1 VFAQETKDTWDKLS
15 AVSGLAVA
23 LIGASATGVFAW
35 RQRKTENHRNSREI
49 AIQRVQTVQT
59 FLPHLASKNE
69 LEKRAAL
76 LAIRQL
82 DDAELASKLATLFGG
97 EGAVSALATIARSP
111 NQQDANFARRSLG
124 ELLDML
130 RLSVVLVRVRVD
142 PDQTTTFEASGFV
155 VRSDGLIVTVHLI
168 MLNVEPNSEFSV
180 QFPNEASPRKAQ
192 IVQTFPK
199 LGIALLQ
206 VEGES
211 FHALPIEEKLPTV
224 GEEIF
229 ALHHPR
235 GEGVPEEAWT
245 PVLGEVLGTSL
256 EPDEP
261 NMQETL
267 FIKAT
272 LEGWGESGRG
282 GFAGMPTVN
291 SGGQVV
297 GMGHSSASS
306 GGTAPLASLLIPA
319 KNASLAIASISSDS
333 DTRE

>member
-1 VFAQETKDTWDKLS
+1 MFGHETKDTWDKLS

-35 RQRKTENHRNSREI
+35 RQRKTENNRNSREI
-49 AIQRVQTVQT
+49 AIRRVQTVQT
-59 FLPHLASKNE
+59 FLPHLASENE
-69 LEKRAAL
+69 LEKKAAL
-76 LAIRQL
+76 LAIDQL
-82 DDAELASKLATLFGG
+82 DDAKLASELAKLFGG
-97 EGAVSALATIARSP
+97 KGAVSALATIARSP

-124 ELLDML
+124 ELLNLL
-130 RLSVVLVRVRVD
+130 RLSVVLVGVDSVR
-142 PDQTTTFEASGFV
+142 PAPFRTSGFV
-155 VRSDGLIVTVHLI
+155 ARADGLIVTVQLS
-168 MLNVEPNSEFSV
+168 MDNGEPDSEFLV
-180 QFPNEASPRKAQ
+180 QFPNETTPRKAQ

-199 LGIALLQ
+199 LRIALLQ

-211 FHALPIEEKLPTV
+211 FHALPIEEKLPMV

-235 GEGVPEEAWT
+235 GERVPEEAWM
-245 PVLGEVLGTSL
+245 PVVGDVLGTSL
-256 EPDEP
+256 EREEP

-272 LEGWGESGRG
+272 LEGWGGFGRG

-291 SGGQVV
+291 SGGYVV
-297 GMGHSSASS
+297 GMGYSYYGPGDTASA
-306 GGTAPLASLLIPA
+306 PSLLIPA
-319 KNASLAIASISSDS
+319 RNAALAIASIPSRS